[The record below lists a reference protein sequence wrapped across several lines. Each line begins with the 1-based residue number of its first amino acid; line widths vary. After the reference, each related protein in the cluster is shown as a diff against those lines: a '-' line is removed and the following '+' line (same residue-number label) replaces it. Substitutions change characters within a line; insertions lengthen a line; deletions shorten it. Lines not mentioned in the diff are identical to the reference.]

1 VRRVLIVNRGE
12 IALRTVR
19 VCRRSLAKLIVCG
32 PDYASGVDTARS
44 ALERFQVSG
53 VTTAA
58 S

>member
-1 VRRVLIVNRGE
+1 LIVNRGE